1 MDIQIAAKSIK
12 NYKKVELGKI
22 TRKMNILKYMKKIS
36 SEIEQNKNSL
46 FSYPVS
52 RQKKYIEHFPEPK
65 DDIERSY
72 YQYCCQ
78 MKLKGSIS
86 FMLNIVSLPMLII
99 YYFKSNSECE
109 DGVKYDAV
117 FFSNGVTESIIPNEL
132 RKEYSQWKN
141 LVQSGENLTQKD
153 KHFFKE
159 ILRRY
164 PFSWH
169 FLLKNLIKIRFY
181 SYITEHYRPNAIIV
195 CGEYSFTSSLL
206 TAYCEK
212 NKITHINVMHGEK
225 LYYIRD
231 SFFHFHQCYIWN
243 EYYRKIFE
251 LLRADTNQFIVKTPP
266 SMKIYNRDHVCKQVN
281 YTYYLAAENRER
293 MEIIAKCMRSLI
305 SKGESVAIR
314 PHPIYSDLNLV
325 REIFNDMD
333 IEEELGI
340 EQSILRTEH
349 AISGYS
355 TVLNQAYHS
364 NVKIVVDDVSDYEKY
379 KTLFDARYIM
389 LNVEHQ
395 LLSEVI
401 K

>member
-1 MDIQIAAKSIK
+1 
-12 NYKKVELGKI
+12 
-22 TRKMNILKYMKKIS
+22 MKKLS
-36 SEIEQNKNSL
+36 LEIERNKNSV
-46 FSYPVS
+46 FSYSVS
-52 RQKKYIEHFPEPK
+52 RQKEYIEHFPEPK

-72 YQYCCQ
+72 YQYRCQ
-78 MKLKGSIS
+78 MKLKGTIS

-99 YYFKSNSECE
+99 YYFKSKSECE
-109 DGVKYDAV
+109 DGAKYDAV
-117 FFSNGVTESIIPNEL
+117 FLSNGVTESIIPNEL
-132 RKEYSQWKN
+132 RKGYLQWKN
-141 LVQSGENLTQKD
+141 LVQCGEYLTKKD
-153 KHFFKE
+153 KQFFKE
-159 ILRRY
+159 IIRRY

-181 SYITEHYRPNAIIV
+181 SYIAEHYHPNAIVV

-206 TAYCEK
+206 TAYCEE

-231 SFFHFHQCYIWN
+231 SFFRFHECYIWN
-243 EYYRKIFE
+243 EHYRKIFE
-251 LLRADTNQFIVKTPP
+251 SLRADVKQFVVKIPP
-266 SMKIYNRDHVCKQVN
+266 SMKIASREIVHKQVN

-293 MEIIAKCMRSLI
+293 METIATCMRSLI
-305 SKGESVAIR
+305 SKGKSVAIR

-325 REIFNDMD
+325 REIFKDMD